1 MDLYTR
7 RLLINRF
14 NLAVSLLTMLF
25 GLFWLGWILF
35 TLFKAGFGGLS
46 AKLFLEMTPP
56 PGSDG
61 GLLNAIMGSL
71 LMGAAGTALGT
82 PVGIMAGIYLAEFGS
97 RGWLAPVTRFIS
109 DILLS
114 APSIVVGLFI
124 YEAYVVR
131 VGHFSGWAGAL
142 ALALIVVPVVIRTTE
157 NMLRLVPDS
166 LREAAAALGAPQ

>member
-14 NLAVSLLTMLF
+14 NLVVSLFTMLF

-35 TLFKAGFGGLS
+35 TLFKAGLGGFS

-71 LMGAAGTALGT
+71 SMGAAGILLGT
-82 PVGIMAGIYLAEFGS
+82 PVGLRAGLYPAASVCRPWPVPAAPLAGV
-97 RGWLAPVTRFIS
+97 A
-109 DILLS
+109 LLS
-114 APSIVVGLFI
+114 G
-124 YEAYVVR
+124 AYV
-131 VGHFSGWAGAL
+131 
-142 ALALIVVPVVIRTTE
+142 
-157 NMLRLVPDS
+157 
-166 LREAAAALGAPQ
+166 

>member
-1 MDLYTR
+1 MNLYTR

-82 PVGIMAGIYLAEFGS
+82 PVGIMAGNYPAEFRT
-97 RGWLAPVTRFIS
+97 RGWLAPLTR
-109 DILLS
+109 LL
-114 APSIVVGLFI
+114 PHIPPPPP
-124 YEAYVVR
+124 
-131 VGHFSGWAGAL
+131 
-142 ALALIVVPVVIRTTE
+142 PV
-157 NMLRLVPDS
+157 
-166 LREAAAALGAPQ
+166 

>member
-1 MDLYTR
+1 MNLYTR

-46 AKLFLEMTPP
+46 AKLF
-56 PGSDG
+56 PGNDPAARQRRRAPECHHGQPVDG
-61 GLLNAIMGSL
+61 RSRHR
-71 LMGAAGTALGT
+71 AGHTRGDH
-82 PVGIMAGIYLAEFGS
+82 AGIYLAEFGS
-97 RGWLAPVTRFIS
+97 RGWLAPATRFIS

-131 VGHFSGWAGAL
+131 VGHFSGWAGAF
-142 ALALIVVPVVIRTTE
+142 ALALIVVRWSSARRRTCCAC
-157 NMLRLVPDS
+157 P
-166 LREAAAALGAPQ
+166 G

>member
-82 PVGIMAGIYLAEFGS
+82 PVGVRAGVSLSQLRHRRDAFAE
-97 RGWLAPVTRFIS
+97 
-109 DILLS
+109 
-114 APSIVVGLFI
+114 
-124 YEAYVVR
+124 
-131 VGHFSGWAGAL
+131 
-142 ALALIVVPVVIRTTE
+142 
-157 NMLRLVPDS
+157 
-166 LREAAAALGAPQ
+166 

>member
-14 NLAVSLLTMLF
+14 NLAVSLLVMLF

-82 PVGIMAGIYLAEFGS
+82 PVGIMAGIYFAEFCS
-97 RGWLAPVTRFIS
+97 RGWRCPLTRFIS

-114 APSIVVGLFI
+114 APAIVVGPFI
-124 YEAYVVR
+124 YLTYVVR
-131 VGHFSGWAGAL
+131 VRDFSRLARAL
-142 ALALIVVPVVIRTTE
+142 SLSLILIP
-157 NMLRLVPDS
+157 
-166 LREAAAALGAPQ
+166 LGI